1 MENNELQKSK
11 SCKSCKSKNPLTKP
25 NGMMLLGSYILF
37 AACYGT
43 VQIIKDIIEFLSK

>member
-1 MENNELQKSK
+1 MENNELQK
-11 SCKSCKSKNPLTKP
+11 CKSCKSKNPLTKP